1 MGRLP
6 VMFLV
11 CSFVNCGQS
20 RLERPVMAWLP
31 DLLGDWITTNV
42 ADRIP
47 RRARWWV
54 FALVLVLPMLLLAL
68 ALRLLL
74 P

>member
-1 MGRLP
+1 M
-6 VMFLV
+6 
-11 CSFVNCGQS
+11 
-20 RLERPVMAWLP
+20 VMAWLV
-31 DLLGDWITTNV
+31 DLLGDWITTSV
-42 ADRIP
+42 VDRIP